1 MMTHLLSNF
10 TKMKE
15 QHDILFSLF
24 SGSSDNLIPAAK
36 LKQPSIAT
44 KPQTYR
50 VPAGENA
57 DLECRLLNL
66 GDSVQLWKNR
76 TRVISVGSLQVI
88 NDPRII
94 RSEDRLIIRKVNIWD
109 TGTYTCEIEANMDE
123 QTTVSHFLQVLGI
136 KFIITKKMSILFRI

>member
-1 MMTHLLSNF
+1 M
-10 TKMKE
+10 
-15 QHDILFSLF
+15 
-24 SGSSDNLIPAAK
+24 
-36 LKQPSIAT
+36 KQPSIAT

-50 VPAGENA
+50 IPVGGDAE
-57 DLECRLLNL
+57 LECKLLNL

-94 RSEDRLIIRKVNIWD
+94 RSEDKLVIRKVNIWD
-109 TGTYTCEIEANMDE
+109 TGTYTCEVETDMDE

-136 KFIITKKMSILFRI
+136 YFFIFE